1 MRHLIAPSS
10 MLGVDADLDPLIVA
24 EGDACSSSKPEPQPP
39 RYTICGFRKETIP
52 RIRHKGDAPI
62 AVVGEAEIQMVRI

>member
-1 MRHLIAPSS
+1 
-10 MLGVDADLDPLIVA
+10 MLGADADLDPLIVA

-52 RIRHKGDAPI
+52 RIRHNGDAPI
-62 AVVGEAEIQMVRI
+62 TVVREAEIRW